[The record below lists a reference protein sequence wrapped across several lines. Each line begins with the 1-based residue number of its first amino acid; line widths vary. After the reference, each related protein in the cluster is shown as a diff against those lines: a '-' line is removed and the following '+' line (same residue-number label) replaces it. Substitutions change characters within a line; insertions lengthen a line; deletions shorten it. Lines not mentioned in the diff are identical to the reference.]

1 MLKIGIDIGGT
12 TIKGALF
19 DGAKILEEQSAPT
32 CGGEGREAI
41 LRQLFEVA
49 DSLRAEKASFIG
61 VSSAGNIDPAS
72 GRCVYATDN
81 LKGWTGTEIVR
92 EIEERY
98 SVVCRADNDAVC
110 ALIGELSL
118 LEDPKNVT
126 MLTFGTG
133 VGGAGLIN
141 GKIVR
146 GRRFDA
152 ARWGHFVLH
161 PGGRVCN
168 CGKRGCAEQYLSAT
182 ALLRAGRERDEKIS
196 SCEELFA
203 AFRKE
208 AGRGAMTEVVEAFS
222 SDLLLLLDDIITAV
236 SPDCI
241 LLGGGLTNAWDIFAG
256 IGNLPSV
263 VRRAQLG
270 SKAGIYGASLLETA
284 AYGTDAL

>member
-19 DGAKILEEQSAPT
+19 DGAKILEEHSAPT

-41 LRQLFEVA
+41 VRQLFEVA
-49 DSLRAEKASFIG
+49 DSLQAEKASFIG
-61 VSSAGNIDPAS
+61 VSSAANIDPAS

-92 EIEERY
+92 EMEERY
-98 SVVCRADNDAVC
+98 SVACRADNDAVC

-118 LEDPKNVT
+118 REAPKDVT
-126 MLTFGTG
+126 LLTFGTG
-133 VGGAGLIN
+133 VGGASLIN

-152 ARWGHFVLH
+152 ARWGHFSLH

-208 AGRGAMTEVVEAFS
+208 EGRGAMTEVVEAFA

-263 VRRAQLG
+263 VGRAQLG

-284 AYGTDAL
+284 AY